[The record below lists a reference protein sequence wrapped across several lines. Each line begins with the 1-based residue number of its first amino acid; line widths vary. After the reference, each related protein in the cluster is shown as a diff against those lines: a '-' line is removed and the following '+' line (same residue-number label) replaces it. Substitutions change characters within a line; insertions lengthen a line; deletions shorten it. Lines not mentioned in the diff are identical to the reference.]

1 MFRANNNHHQ
11 QTLLDTTQWMNPKIA
26 MTIHTNY
33 VPKHGVVMLK
43 ELGDYIVPTV
53 EVISIVQNIVL
64 KLGKDK

>member
-1 MFRANNNHHQ
+1 VV
-11 QTLLDTTQWMNPKIA
+11 A